1 MNNRF
6 PPDRVYVEKLKA
18 FKRPEGMLSENTH
31 LKGPSPGHPSLQTPE
46 GARIVQLETDLE
58 NLRQF
63 NSIEAS
69 LKLEWESRA
78 KELERHLNEARA
90 TIKILNRQAEIT
102 QQGIDTLYRQKA
114 YEQNKL
120 LAHAKKLEQE
130 LNEARELLSM
140 IELHG
145 QELSNDSYGMNS
157 DYFNSVQQYL
167 ERTNKK
173 GE

>member
-1 MNNRF
+1 MNK
-6 PPDRVYVEKLKA
+6 YVEKLKA
-18 FKRPEGMLSENTH
+18 LKRPEGMLSENTH

-114 YEQNKL
+114 YEKNKL
-120 LAHAKKLEQE
+120 LESERKANEILTARVEKLQ
-130 LNEARELLSM
+130 RELT
-140 IELHG
+140 I
-145 QELSNDSYGMNS
+145 
-157 DYFNSVQQYL
+157 
-167 ERTNKK
+167 KK
-173 GE
+173 GEE